1 MIIEKELLSRQVSE
15 FKVSGITCMDCSA
28 KFEKAVSQLPGIA
41 SANLNAMTGKLVV
54 EGMADLESIRELGK
68 EENYTIDPVQQP
80 KAQLK
85 NEFQVDGIT

>member
-1 MIIEKELLSRQVSE
+1 
-15 FKVSGITCMDCSA
+15 MDCA
-28 KFEKAVSQLPGIA
+28 VKFEKAVSRLPGVA
-41 SANLNAMTGKLVV
+41 SAKLNAMTGKLIV
-54 EGMADLESIRELGK
+54 EGSADLKAIRELGK